1 MNQNELFN
9 ILQEGKPN
17 SLGKTL
23 EIYNK
28 IINNQ
33 LGVMEVYHLY
43 KIEDRIV
50 SMRVSN
56 ILKRLWREDL
66 NYILPIIDQFIVDA
80 KELLNPTFRWTLAQ
94 LFKELFK
101 ELNDVQ
107 KKQLLIEI
115 QRNFQIN
122 DDWIMLSQ
130 SIDALVFARSK
141 KFEIL
146 NINIIID
153 KLDNDHRVIIQ
164 KKVKKL
170 KELFEI

>member
-1 MNQNELFN
+1 MNQYELFN

-17 SLGKTL
+17 TLGRTL

-28 IINNQ
+28 IMSKQIN
-33 LGVMEVYHLY
+33 VMELYYLY

-56 ILKRLWREDL
+56 ILKRLWREDF
-66 NYILPIIDQFIVDA
+66 NYILPIVDQFIIDA

-94 LFKELFK
+94 LFKELFR

-107 KKQLLIEI
+107 KKQLLLEI
-115 QRNFQIN
+115 QRNFQLN

-130 SIDALVFARSK
+130 SIDALIFARSK
-141 KFEIL
+141 KYEII
-146 NINIIID
+146 NVNIIINNLD
-153 KLDNDHRVIIQ
+153 KDNRMIIQ

-170 KELFEI
+170 KELFKV

>member
-9 ILQEGKPN
+9 MLQEGKPN
-17 SLGKTL
+17 TLGRTI

-28 IINNQ
+28 IISNQ
-33 LGVMEVYHLY
+33 INTMDVYNLY
-43 KIEDRIV
+43 KKEDRIV

-56 ILKRLWREDL
+56 IVKRLWREDV

-80 KELLNPTFRWTLAQ
+80 KEFLNPTFRWTLAQ

-101 ELNDVQ
+101 KLNSDQ
-107 KKQLLIEI
+107 KNKLLLEI
-115 QRNFQIN
+115 QRNFQLS
-122 DDWIMLSQ
+122 DDWIMLTQ
-130 SIDALVFARSK
+130 SIDALVYARSK
-141 KFEIL
+141 KMEI
-146 NINIIID
+146 INISKIID
-153 KLDNDHRVIIQ
+153 KLEQDNRRIIE